1 MVVVV
6 DFDFLFSRSIVSV
19 PPSIPL
25 ARVRP
30 RIFDA
35 DAMMS
40 HTMMTVA
47 LHHLGRVLDALDRLK
62 LADNTIVLL
71 HGDHGWQLG
80 T

>member
-6 DFDFLFSRSIVSV
+6 DFDFLFSRSIVSASL
-19 PPSIPL
+19 SI
-25 ARVRP
+25 ARIRR

-62 LADNTIVLL
+62 LADDTIVLL